1 MASTEREAQMSS
13 HEKTHHSKWRRTAVR
28 PAIAAVTVAA
38 AILLAACSGA
48 SGMPASSTST
58 AATSPT
64 SPANSL
70 QQQYVDTIGAIGPSV
85 VQVQT
90 PAGLGSGI
98 VLDSKGNVVTNDHV
112 VASYKRF
119 QVTDS
124 TGKRYG
130 ATLVGTFA
138 PDDLAVV
145 HVEGSHLPPATLG
158 DSSKLQVGDI
168 VLAVGNPLG
177 LQSSVTNGIISALGR
192 TISESSAVTLPDLI
206 QTSAQINP
214 GNSGGALV
222 DLSGQV
228 IGIPTLAAID
238 PENQQ
243 QAGGIGFAIPSNT
256 VKSIAGQLIS
266 HGRVVR
272 SNRAYLGVR
281 LATLRSGGGVLAI
294 GVTANGPAAAAG
306 LVAGDTITTIEGRPV
321 QSIEDISATL
331 ASLKPGEE
339 VALGIRTPRGTK
351 ATVTVTLGQYPGS

>member
-1 MASTEREAQMSS
+1 MKSESN
-13 HEKTHHSKWRRTAVR
+13 EKSYRSRRRRTAVR
-28 PAIAAVTVAA
+28 PAIAAVTVAV
-38 AILLAACSGA
+38 AILLAACGGSGNSN
-48 SGMPASSTST
+48 SGSSVSTST
-58 AATSPT
+58 TAATRAT
-64 SPANSL
+64 NSL
-70 QQQYVDTIGAIGPSV
+70 QQQYVDTIAAVGPSV

-90 PAGLGSGI
+90 QAGLGSGI
-98 VLDSKGNVVTNDHV
+98 VLDNKGNVVTNDHV
-112 VASYKRF
+112 VGTSKSF

-124 TGKRYG
+124 TGKRYA

-145 HVEGSHLPPATLG
+145 HVKGSNLPAAALG

-177 LQSSVTNGIISALGR
+177 LQSSVTNGIVSALGR
-192 TISESSAVTLPDLI
+192 TVSESSGVTLPDLI

-222 DLSGQV
+222 DLSGHV

-243 QAGGIGFAIPSNT
+243 QASGIGFAIPSNT

-266 HGRVVR
+266 DGHVVR

-281 LATLRSGGGVLAI
+281 LATLRSGGGVLVSS
-294 GVTANGPAAAAG
+294 VTANGPAASAG
-306 LVAGDTITTIEGRPV
+306 LVAGDTITTIDGHPI
-321 QSIEDISATL
+321 QSIEDIFVTL
-331 ASLKPGEE
+331 ADLKPGDK
-339 VALGIRTPRGTK
+339 VTLGIRTPRGNK